1 MSLRIIM
8 GSSGQGKTTHI
19 LEEVIRLSRENKNQM
34 YYIIVPEQF
43 SLEMQKKLVESHP
56 DRGYVNIDVLSF
68 YRLAYR
74 VFDELRF
81 WPKDILED
89 LGVSLILKKILAE
102 HEEEFPF
109 FKKTLRKSGFV
120 DELKSMLMEFIGY
133 GITREQVQDLDDG
146 RLADYPG
153 LEHKCRELG
162 KIYEYFEEE
171 ISGRFMVAEQI
182 LDVLCEMVSDSR
194 LLREGI
200 FYLDGFTGFTPVQ
213 KKFIKELLKNSK
225 DVHVSLTMEDAS
237 EEEIFSFSA
246 RTLQSLA
253 ELCRESG
260 VKMEEPLV
268 LKQEN
273 PPRFHH
279 RELIHL
285 EKNLFRSGWEK
296 DENPVEHIHLTSC
309 KNPEAEA
316 EYILHKIEAMVRT
329 KAYRYRDFA
338 VLTGNVEEYQSIFQR
353 KADILH
359 IPLFTDT
366 KRRVSYHSG
375 VETLRSLFHLAV
387 MDYSYESVFRYLKS
401 GMSAFTDEETDILE
415 NYVLWS
421 GVRGYG
427 MWKKPFVRRMTQL
440 GEQGETIQ
448 RLRQKLLE
456 ETQESV
462 LALRDRHKTVR
473 EKMTTVYETLC
484 HLHYDRK
491 LDEAGDQAEA
501 RGDYVREKEYRQLF
515 TLILELMDK
524 IVGIFGEEYLPAE
537 ELEEMM
543 DAGLDALELGTP
555 PLSMDQVLLGDLK
568 RTRLPDVQVLFLVG
582 VNEGKI
588 PPALEDRG
596 ILNDEEK
603 QILDKLGMTLSL
615 PLAEQSLEDEFYLYL
630 ALTKPA
636 QELYFTYARQDS
648 DGGTLWPSSLLKT
661 CMELFP
667 ALPEKT
673 YPEEEMR
680 YYFNEEDSRDL
691 LLCGLQKCREGEPP
705 SRALSLLVNYWY
717 EKEDLRPKLEELWEQ
732 TRART
737 RQEPLSQEIVQA
749 LFGRELVGSVTR
761 LERFAACPYQYYC
774 IYGLGLE
781 ERPEYKVRA
790 VDLGNL
796 FHQALEGFSTRVKQS
811 EYSWKT
817 IPEELAETW
826 IDEAVEKAAGNEVKE
841 VLDGTARNQYKYQV
855 VCRILRRTVKI
866 LKLHLKNSQMEPDR
880 FELHFGRTDQMESI
894 RLPLKNGNR
903 MRLEG
908 FIDRVDVCEEE
919 DRVLLRIIDYKSGN
933 QTFDLNELYHGLQM
947 QLVVYMNVATEI
959 YQKET
964 GKPVVP
970 AGMFYY
976 GIKDPIVRADA
987 FTEDTMLT
995 AYRMS
1000 GYANSAPDVLEK
1012 LENLEEGTDR
1022 FISASVRMT
1031 KNGTPYKN
1039 APVMDTEDF
1048 QRIGRYTRRKIM
1060 EMGEAVYA
1068 GKLNAHPYKN
1078 EKKTSCDYCPFQSV
1092 CGFDASL
1099 EDGAYRQMNKES
1111 AQNIL
1116 EEIRKQ
1122 VD

>member
-19 LEEVIRLSRENKNQM
+19 LEEVIRLSKENKNQT

-43 SLEMQKKLVESHP
+43 SLEMQQKLVESHP
-56 DRGYVNIDVLSF
+56 DKGYVNIDVLSF

-120 DELKSMLMEFIGY
+120 DELKSMLMEFICY
-133 GITREQVQDLDDG
+133 GITRDQVKDLDDG
-146 RLADYPG
+146 RLEDYPG

-162 KIYEYFEEE
+162 KIYGYFEEE
-171 ISGRFMVAEQI
+171 ISGRFMVSEQI
-182 LDVLCEMVSDSR
+182 LDVLCERASDSR
-194 LLREGI
+194 LLQEGI

-213 KKFIKELLKNSK
+213 LKFLRELLKISRE
-225 DVHVSLTMEDAS
+225 VHVSLTMEETA

-246 RTLQSLA
+246 KTIGSLA
-253 ELCRESG
+253 GICREAG
-260 VKMEEPLV
+260 VEMQDPLV
-268 LKQEN
+268 LKQDN

-279 RELIHL
+279 RELAHL
-285 EKNLFRSGWEK
+285 EKYLFRSRQEK
-296 DENPVEHIHLTSC
+296 YEKPVEHIHLTSC

-316 EYILHKIEAMVRT
+316 EYILHKIEEMVR
-329 KAYRYRDFA
+329 KKSYRYRDFA
-338 VLTGNVEEYQSIFQR
+338 ILTGNVDDYQSIFQR

-366 KRRVSYHSG
+366 KKRVSYHSG

-401 GMSAFTDEETDILE
+401 GMSDFTDEETDILE

-427 MWKKPFVRRMTQL
+427 MWKKPFVRRMAQL
-440 GEQGETIQ
+440 GERGEYIQ
-448 RLRQKLLE
+448 TLRQRLLE
-456 ETQESV
+456 ETQDCV
-462 LALRDRHKTVR
+462 LALRDSHKTVR

-484 HLHYDRK
+484 HLRYDWK
-491 LDEAGDQAEA
+491 LTQAADQAEEN
-501 RGDYVREKEYRQLF
+501 GDYVREKEYRQLF

-524 IVGIFGEEYLPAE
+524 IVGIFGEDCLPAE

-543 DAGLDALELGTP
+543 NAGLDALGLGTP
-555 PLSMDQVLLGDLK
+555 PLSMDQLLLGDLK
-568 RTRLPDVQVLFLVG
+568 RTRLPDVRVLFLVG

-603 QILDKLGMTLSL
+603 QILEKMGMTLSL

-630 ALTKPA
+630 AMTKPA
-636 QELYFTYARQDS
+636 EELFFTYARQDG
-648 DGGTLWPSSLLKT
+648 DGSSLWPSSLLKT

-667 ALPEKT
+667 ALTEKS

-691 LLCGLQKCREGEPP
+691 LLYGLQKCRDGEPP
-705 SRALSLLVNYWY
+705 SKAFSLLVNYWY
-717 EKEDLRPKLEELWEQ
+717 AKEELRSELNELWKQ

-737 RQEPLSQEIVQA
+737 RQEPLSEEIVQE
-749 LFGRELVGSVTR
+749 LFGRELIGSVTR

-796 FHQALEGFSTRVKQS
+796 FHQALEGFSTRVKDS

-817 IPEELAETW
+817 IPEELADTW
-826 IDEAVEKAAGNEVKE
+826 IEEAVEKAAGSEVKE
-841 VLDGTARNQYKYQV
+841 VLDGSARNQYKYQV
-855 VCRILRRTVKI
+855 VCRILRRTVKV

-880 FELHFGRTDQMESI
+880 FELHFGRTDQLEAV

-919 DRVLLRIIDYKSGN
+919 DRILLRIIDYKSGS
-933 QTFDLNELYHGLQM
+933 QAFDMNELYHGLQM

-964 GKPVVP
+964 GKPVIP

-976 GIKDPIVRADA
+976 GLKDPIVKADTFA
-987 FTEDTMLT
+987 EETMLT
-995 AYRMS
+995 SYRMS

-1012 LENLEEGTDR
+1012 LESLEEGKDR
-1022 FISASVRMT
+1022 FVSAPIRMT
-1031 KNGTPYKN
+1031 KNGAPYKN
-1039 APVMDTEDF
+1039 AQVMDTEDF
-1048 QRIGRYTRRKIM
+1048 RRIGRYTRRKIM

-1068 GKLNAHPYKN
+1068 GKLNASPYKN

-1092 CGFDASL
+1092 CGFDDRL
-1099 EDGAYRQMNKES
+1099 EEDAYRQLNKES
-1111 AQNIL
+1111 VQNIL